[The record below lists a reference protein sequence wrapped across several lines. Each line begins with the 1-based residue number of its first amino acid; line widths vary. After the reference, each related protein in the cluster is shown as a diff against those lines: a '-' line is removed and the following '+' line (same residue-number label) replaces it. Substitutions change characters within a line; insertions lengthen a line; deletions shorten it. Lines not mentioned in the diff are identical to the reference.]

1 MRQEHKWY
9 RGLRALAMLALVSGT
24 LAAASPSA
32 PPFDFASA
40 RRSERAIDARIERYN
55 TESPMEVIGATRAV
69 YLPDTGLVFSLEVS
83 LSPAVGISPFFV
95 KLPPAEIEKIHA
107 AKLGRVPVLKD
118 LLLTILPELAKVH
131 ADVPGNEEIVMG
143 ATLFY
148 FPYENLKGLPA
159 QMVVRA
165 KAADLRKLNAL
176 GDASDAARVAP
187 IASVTIFPAPVHPE

>member
-1 MRQEHKWY
+1 MSLARGWY
-9 RGLRALAMLALVSGT
+9 RGVRALAALALVSGV
-24 LAAASPSA
+24 LAAATPGA
-32 PPFDFASA
+32 PPFDFTAA

-69 YLPDTGLVFSLEVS
+69 YLPDTGLVFSMEVS

-107 AKLGRVPVLKD
+107 AKLGRIPVLKE
-118 LLLTILPELAKVH
+118 LLLTILPELAKAH
-131 ADVPGNEEIVMG
+131 LDVPGNEEIVMG

-148 FPYENLKGLPA
+148 FPYENLRGLPA

-165 KAADLRKLNAL
+165 KAADLRKVKAA

-187 IASVTIFPAPVHPE
+187 IASVTIFPASILPK